1 MNLSETWF
9 IEGDID
15 FELQKYKLLAY
26 LQEVQTY
33 FNETKLYPKLSD
45 LIFHYNNLTS
55 FRKNKKLLQDHFPK
69 RIDQVNAEKLELV
82 YQRMLADNEL
92 MQELENI
99 ILFAIENI
107 RPVIEDGTG
116 IYEFVEKQLH
126 IEPVGILP
134 LYKNEGYV
142 LLRYG
147 NVQEVRVYSYTITL
161 YEHKDSRYRGI
172 KMDLINSMKG
182 GVIYTS
188 EMIKREIIRNNP
200 QMPNPAVYSIDTEYS
215 FPLDETLLP
224 IAKRLLVQYI
234 GRERAA

>member
-69 RIDQVNAEKLELV
+69 RIDEVNAEKLELV
-82 YQRMLADNEL
+82 YKQMLADGEL

-107 RPVIEDGTG
+107 RPIIEDGTG
-116 IYEFVEKQLH
+116 IYEFVEKQLR

-147 NVQEVRVYSYTITL
+147 GVQEVRVYSYTITL
-161 YEHKDSRYRGI
+161 YEHKDARYRGI
-172 KMDLINSMKG
+172 KMDLIDSLDG
-182 GVIYTS
+182 GIIYTS

-234 GRERAA
+234 GREKAA